1 MTVDNPKSRKAAR
14 LWQRHI
20 AIPTEH
26 GSWVFLFSPLL
37 IGLFLGKT
45 IGAGS
50 LILALAILAGFLIRQ
65 PVTVVV
71 KVYSGRRPRSDLLP
85 ARFWMLLYGVI
96 GGVALLW
103 LVLWGY
109 SYLLWLVIPALPVFG
124 WHLWLVSKRAERKK
138 PGVEIVASGVLALAA
153 PAAYWVGSG
162 KYLPDGWLIWGLCW
176 LQAAASI
183 VYAYLRLEQRGL
195 KHQLSVPE
203 RIRLG
208 KRSLLYNTFS
218 LLLSVG
224 LAFFQLV
231 PPLLPLAFGVQWLEA
246 LWGTL
251 NPAIGVKPTLIGIR
265 QLVVSSLFTVVF
277 IITWLYV

>member
-1 MTVDNPKSRKAAR
+1 MTVDNPKSKKAAR

-45 IGAGS
+45 IGTGS
-50 LILALAILAGFLIRQ
+50 LILTLAILAGFLIRQ
-65 PVTVVV
+65 PVTVAV

-96 GGVALLW
+96 GGGALLW

-153 PAAYWVGSG
+153 PAAYWLGSSR
-162 KYLPDGWLIWGLCW
+162 YLPDGWLIWGLCW

-195 KHQLSVPE
+195 KRQLSVPE

-231 PPLLPLAFGVQWLEA
+231 PPLLPLAFGVQWLEV